1 MSKELKVYL
10 SDDYVGVLTQEITGR
25 LTFKYDQGYLDSNSP
40 SISLSLPKEEKEFKD
55 HRVKSFFSSLL
66 PDDLLREK
74 LAKYL
79 GVSNK
84 NPFALL
90 REVGGECAGAL
101 SLHTKEGMFS
111 NENEDEELLT
121 PKKLEEVIHL
131 LRKRPLLAGEDGLR
145 LSLAGAQDKL
155 AIGFK
160 EGLVSIIKGKSP
172 TTHIL
177 KPSIDRI
184 HDSVENEVFCMRL
197 AQMVGIE
204 APNTLTVEAENS
216 KGFVVERYDRV
227 VNKDGSV
234 DRIHQEDFCQAMGI
248 PPEMKYEREG
258 GPSIESCLKLIESKL
273 SFPAKDKLKFIERVI
288 FNYLIGNSDAHG
300 KNFSILYKDGK
311 ALLAPAYDLLST
323 DIYPELSK
331 NMAMKIGGKYSS
343 EDVVLRHWL
352 RLVPNKRASIN
363 LMKKKLR
370 SFSEDMQEKARIL
383 KKELN
388 NEGIDSSVMN
398 AIIAVIDKRASL
410 VLKNLNE

>member
-10 SDDYVGVLTQEITGR
+10 RDDYVGVLTQEITGR
-25 LTFKYDQGYLDSNSP
+25 LTFKYDPGYLDSNNP
-40 SISLSLPKEEKEFKD
+40 SISLSLPKEEREFND

-101 SLHTKEGMFS
+101 SLHAKEEKFPK
-111 NENEDEELLT
+111 EDEAEEPLSPT
-121 PKKLEEVIHL
+121 KLEEVIHL
-131 LRKRPLLAGEDGLR
+131 LRRRPLLAGEDGLR

-155 AIGFK
+155 AVGFK
-160 EGLVSIIKGKSP
+160 EGIVSIIKGKSP

-184 HDSVENEVFCMRL
+184 DDSVENEVFCIRL

-204 APNTLTVEAENS
+204 APNTVSVKAENS
-216 KGFVVERYDRV
+216 KSFVVERYDRI

-234 DRIHQEDFCQAMGI
+234 ERIHQEDFCQAMGI
-248 PPEMKYEREG
+248 PPEMKYEKEG
-258 GPSIESCLKLIESKL
+258 GPSIESCLHLIESKF
-273 SFPAKDKLKFIERVI
+273 SFPAQDKLKFIGRVI

-300 KNFSILYKDGK
+300 KNFSILYKDGRV
-311 ALLAPAYDLLST
+311 LLAPAYDLLCT

-331 NMAMKIGGKYSS
+331 NMAMKIGEKYSP
-343 EDVVLRHWL
+343 EDVMLRHWL
-352 RLVPNKRASIN
+352 RLVPNQKASVN
-363 LMKKKLR
+363 LMKKTLKK
-370 SFSEDMQEKARIL
+370 FSEDMKEKARIL
-383 KKELN
+383 KRDLH
-388 NEGIDSSVMN
+388 NEGINSSVIDE
-398 AIIAVIDKRASL
+398 IIAVIDIRSSS
-410 VLKNLNE
+410 VLRHLNE